1 MAVSSPS
8 SFRFLKRGERV
19 LDEYLATV
27 CSLQDEQIKQIDTD
41 LLRVN
46 MADAFFQ

>member
-8 SFRFLKRGERV
+8 SFRFLKRGELV

-27 CSLQDEQIKQIDTD
+27 CSLQDEQIKRIDAYPSG
-41 LLRVN
+41 VN

>member
-8 SFRFLKRGERV
+8 PFRFLKRGELV

-27 CSLQDEQIKQIDTD
+27 CWLQDEKIKRIDTY
-41 LLRVN
+41 LLQVN